1 MREILIS
8 ESAWEEMT
16 CLFAPSLVLILSIA
30 IKTFI
35 IWPYTVYYISR
46 ILGVTTFSYISNFIK
61 PFTSVIL
68 MYLGCYVIDRELSGA
83 NELWNV
89 LSLIFSGVVIYC
101 VFIFILA
108 RKEISESLTAI
119 KKSKKPK
126 VENYE

>member
-1 MREILIS
+1 
-8 ESAWEEMT
+8 
-16 CLFAPSLVLILSIA
+16 
-30 IKTFI
+30 
-35 IWPYTVYYISR
+35 
-46 ILGVTTFSYISNFIK
+46 
-61 PFTSVIL
+61 

>member
-1 MREILIS
+1 MIIL
-8 ESAWEEMT
+8 
-16 CLFAPSLVLILSIA
+16 
-30 IKTFI
+30 
-35 IWPYTVYYISR
+35 
-46 ILGVTTFSYISNFIK
+46 
-61 PFTSVIL
+61 
-68 MYLGCYVIDRELSGA
+68 YL
-83 NELWNV
+83 NEGNV